1 MFSLQEWYLSY
12 FKNKKRHI
20 YGGHICVRK
29 MFYIYNKILEIL
41 NMIPPIKNTHFG
53 QYKLLSVNRTHL
65 QNKKYFEIIVIGEHT
80 SKLFLH

>member
-1 MFSLQEWYLSY
+1 MEIPTCLVLFIAYLSHNCLTEP
-12 FKNKKRHI
+12 KNKKRHI
-20 YGGHICVRK
+20 YGGYICVRK

-65 QNKKYFEIIVIGEHT
+65 QNKNT
-80 SKLFLH
+80 LRL

>member
-1 MFSLQEWYLSY
+1 MLCELDKTGVYCLVCRSGTYHTL
-12 FKNKKRHI
+12 KIKKRHI

-65 QNKKYFEIIVIGEHT
+65 QNKNT
-80 SKLFLH
+80 LRL